1 MAIQAHGITIG
12 VSTTSSNFDT
22 LGELT
27 DISPPSV
34 SKDVIE
40 TTNHGSSGVKSYIGG
55 LVDFGEVS
63 ITVNY
68 NPDDTEHTLMRN
80 LAKAPNSTQVDSTNN
95 DVYYFQITYT
105 DATPT
110 TETFQGIVTSFEQEA
125 PIDGQLSA
133 TFTVKITGSVTYA

>member
-1 MAIQAHGITIG
+1 MAIQAHGISIA
-12 VSTTSSNFDT
+12 VSKQNSGYNA

-27 DISPPSV
+27 DISPPSI

-63 ITVNY
+63 LTVNY
-68 NPDDTEHTLMRN
+68 NPDDTHHTTMRE
-80 LAKAPNSTQVDSTNN
+80 LATASLSSTVDSVAN
-95 DVYYFQITYT
+95 DIWYFQITYT
-105 DATPT
+105 DSTPT